1 MTNTSRLALLF
12 VLSTVC
18 LLLATNASAQA
29 HYGLRVGVSGDPGQF
44 VVGGHIETKPL
55 IPHLS
60 FRPNLEVGF
69 GDNSTLVA
77 ANFEF
82 AYRID
87 LDRKP
92 WWIYAGGGPAAVWN
106 HHNEGDTDFG
116 GGFNLLIGVQ
126 HKKGLFAEFKVGMID
141 SPDVKFM
148 VGYAFK

>member
-1 MTNTSRLALLF
+1 MTNTSRIARLF
-12 VLSTVC
+12 VFFFACLVC
-18 LLLATNASAQA
+18 ASNANAQA
-29 HYGLRVGVSGDPGQF
+29 HYGLRAGVSGDPDQF

-69 GDNSTLVA
+69 GDSSTLVA
-77 ANFEF
+77 ANIEF

-92 WWIYAGGGPAAVWN
+92 WWIYVGAGPAAVWT
-106 HHNEGDTDFG
+106 HHDQGDTDFG
-116 GGFNLLIGVQ
+116 GGFNILVGVQ

-148 VGYAFK
+148 VGHAFK